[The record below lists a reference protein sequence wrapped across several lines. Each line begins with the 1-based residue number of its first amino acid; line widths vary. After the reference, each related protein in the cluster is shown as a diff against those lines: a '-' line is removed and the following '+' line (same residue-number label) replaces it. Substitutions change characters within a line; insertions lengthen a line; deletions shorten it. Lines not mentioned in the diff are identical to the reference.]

1 MSRIGSK
8 FPIISL
14 LFRLVATA
22 LITIIITTQSG
33 YTQTNLQ
40 ELQDR
45 IKALEKKLAIAKKQ
59 QEKAYSVQTKLEEQE
74 QRLAR
79 LSKPDKYKI
88 QIIEIREDIKN
99 IRTKIQSII
108 KENNSLEENLKSLQT
123 ILIESQKIPKADA
136 IIQVNPDRE
145 PNPIN
150 TNNRNTVK
158 NTNTP
163 IKTEAV
169 AISSI
174 TPRGEIWRID
184 NIQVGSHFTD
194 DERSEIM
201 NIFGTDRL
209 ISQDDILKK
218 AYQIYSHVGINLHFV
233 LHPKSDNVA
242 DLEVLLSQRED
253 NANSYFTFFTPMTFN
268 QFKSERFDLK
278 IVK

>member
-8 FPIISL
+8 SLIVSL
-14 LFRLVATA
+14 LFRSVATT

-33 YTQTNLQ
+33 YAQTNLQ
-40 ELQDR
+40 ELQDH
-45 IKALEKKLAIAKKQ
+45 IKALKKKLAIAKKQ
-59 QEKAYSVQTKLEEQE
+59 QEKAYSIQIKLEEQE
-74 QRLAR
+74 QRLAK

-88 QIIEIREDIKN
+88 QIIEIRDDIKN
-99 IRTKIQSII
+99 IRTKIQLII
-108 KENNSLEENLKSLQT
+108 KENNSLEENLKNLQT
-123 ILIESQKIPKADA
+123 ILTESQKIPKAEA
-136 IIQVNPDRE
+136 IIQINPDRE
-145 PNPIN
+145 PHPIN

-158 NTNTP
+158 KANTP
-163 IKTEAV
+163 IKLETV

-194 DERSEIM
+194 DEHSEIM

-233 LHPKSDNVA
+233 LHPKNDNVA